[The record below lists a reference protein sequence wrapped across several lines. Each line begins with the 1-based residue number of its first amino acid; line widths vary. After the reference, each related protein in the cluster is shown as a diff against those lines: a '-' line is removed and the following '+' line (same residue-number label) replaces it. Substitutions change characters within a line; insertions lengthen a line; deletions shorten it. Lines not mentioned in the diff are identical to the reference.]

1 MMFARWAGLAA
12 LVFCGVLAPTPAHAQ
27 RMLYPMHVERCGAG
41 AEVESDV
48 VIASCTF
55 VIRARNA
62 THMARAVAFNNR
74 GQRYLAADEGD
85 KALADFSQAMR
96 SSPQYVEAYMNR
108 AALYVARH
116 QYARAVVDYSDVIDL
131 TPNEA
136 RGYNARCWARV
147 LWNAA
152 LDLARADC
160 DMAVRLAP
168 GDGNVLDSRGL
179 LNLRDGR
186 FQDAFNDYDA
196 ALRIHAE
203 SAHYLYGRGLASL
216 RLGHAEQGQAD
227 LAAAARLDA
236 GTAGLYAGY
245 GVTP

>member
-12 LVFCGVLAPTPAHAQ
+12 LVFCGVFVPTAAHAQ
-27 RMLYPMHVERCGAG
+27 RMIYPMQVERCAAG
-41 AEVESDV
+41 AEIDNDIA
-48 VIASCTF
+48 IASCTY
-55 VIRARNA
+55 VIRARNS
-62 THMARAVAFNNR
+62 THLARAIAFNNR
-74 GQRYLAADEGD
+74 GQRYLSADDSD
-85 KALADFSQAMR
+85 KALADFTQAVR
-96 SSPQYVEAYMNR
+96 SAPQYVEAYMNR
-108 AALYVARH
+108 GALYVARH

-131 TPNEA
+131 MPNDA

-152 LDLARADC
+152 LDLARIDC
-160 DMAVRLAP
+160 DAAVRLAP
-168 GDGNVLDSRGL
+168 ADGNVLDSRGL

-186 FQDAFNDYDA
+186 FQEAFDDYDA
-196 ALRIHAE
+196 ALRINSE

-227 LAAAARLDA
+227 FAAAARLDA
-236 GTAGLYAGY
+236 RTAEMYASY

>member
-12 LVFCGVLAPTPAHAQ
+12 FAAGALAPTAAHAQ
-27 RMLYPMHVERCGAG
+27 RMLYPMHVERCSAG
-41 AEVESDV
+41 PEVDNDT

-55 VIRARNA
+55 VIRARNS
-62 THMARAVAFNNR
+62 THLARAIAFNNR
-74 GQRYLAADEGD
+74 GERYLAVDDGD
-85 KALADFSQAMR
+85 KALADFSQAVR
-96 SSPQYVEAYMNR
+96 SAPQYVEGYMNR
-108 AALYVARH
+108 GALYVSRQ
-116 QYARAVVDYSDVIDL
+116 QYARAVVDYSDAIDL
-131 TPNEA
+131 LPEDA
-136 RGYNARCWARV
+136 RAYNARCWARV

-168 GDGNVLDSRGL
+168 GDGNALDSRGL

-216 RLGHAEQGQAD
+216 RLGHAEAGQAD
-227 LAAAARLDA
+227 LAAAARLDSS
-236 GTAGLYAGY
+236 TAGMYASY

>member
-12 LVFCGVLAPTPAHAQ
+12 LVVCGVFAPTAANAQ
-27 RMLYPMHVERCGAG
+27 RMLYPMHVERCAAG
-41 AEVESDV
+41 PEVESDV

-55 VIRARNA
+55 VIRARNS
-62 THMARAVAFNNR
+62 THMARAVAYNNR
-74 GQRYLAADEGD
+74 GQRYLAANDSD
-85 KALADFSQAMR
+85 KALADFSQAVR

-108 AALYVARH
+108 GALYVARH

-160 DMAVRLAP
+160 DTAARLAP
-168 GDGNVLDSRGL
+168 GDDNVLDSRGL

-196 ALRIHAE
+196 ALRINAE
-203 SAHYLYGRGLASL
+203 SAHYLYGRGIASV
-216 RLGHAEQGQAD
+216 RLGNADQGQAD
-227 LAAAARLDA
+227 ITAAARLDA
-236 GTAGLYAGY
+236 GTAAMYAGY